1 MDSKSRK
8 DLTKYIIRKKKVKEG
23 LSREEVCIVH
33 VVIHCTSMTPYT
45 TCDVCAYTT
54 CDVCAYTTCDV
65 CAYTTCDV
73 CAYTTCD
80 VCAYTTCDVCA
91 YTT

>member
-23 LSREEVCIVH
+23 LSREEVCIVL
-33 VVIHCTSMTPYT
+33 VVDIHCTSVTLYT

-54 CDVCAYTTCDV
+54 CDVRDVAYFHSRQLKLLRRRLRKVLLRTHLV
-65 CAYTTCDV
+65 H
-73 CAYTTCD
+73 
-80 VCAYTTCDVCA
+80 
-91 YTT
+91 